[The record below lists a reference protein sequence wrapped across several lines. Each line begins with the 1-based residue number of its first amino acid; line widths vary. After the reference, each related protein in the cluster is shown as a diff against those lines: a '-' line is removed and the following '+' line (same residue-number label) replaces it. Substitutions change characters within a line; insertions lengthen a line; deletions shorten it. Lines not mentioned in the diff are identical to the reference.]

1 MKLISISSVG
11 VEGEEEGEGEG
22 EGEGSSWIA
31 ESLITSPLE
40 RVTRHV

>member
-1 MKLISISSVG
+1 MISISSVG
-11 VEGEEEGEGEG
+11 VEGEEVGEGEGEG

-31 ESLITSPLE
+31 EALITSPLE